1 MAHEDPICTLIERLC
16 HTREELASELGVSP
30 AALYSWSV
38 GRRTPRQS
46 NRSELARIARAHA
59 RELDEL
65 ANVLDGRRVP
75 LLTADPASDLFAE
88 QQRMRRQQLGELRSR
103 LNETRTDARALSA
116 AARTGT
122 G

>member
-1 MAHEDPICTLIERLC
+1 MSNDDPICTLIDRLC

-59 RELDEL
+59 RELDDL
-65 ANVLDGRRVP
+65 ANVLDGRRAPAVEGTTELFLEQHRQKRQLRDIQARVP
-75 LLTADPASDLFAE
+75 DVRE
-88 QQRMRRQQLGELRSR
+88 HE
-103 LNETRTDARALSA
+103 
-116 AARTGT
+116 AARPVVRP
-122 G
+122 